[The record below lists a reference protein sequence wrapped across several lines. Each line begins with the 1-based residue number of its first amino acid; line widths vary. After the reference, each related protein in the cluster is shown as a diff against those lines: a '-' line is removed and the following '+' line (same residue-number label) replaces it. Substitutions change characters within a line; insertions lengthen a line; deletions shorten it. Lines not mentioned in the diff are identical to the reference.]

1 MRKIMMYLP
10 DSMVQRLD
18 QIAERRELTR
28 SALVRQLIES
38 ALEK

>member
-10 DSMVQRLD
+10 DSMVDQLD
-18 QIAERRELTR
+18 RIAEKKELTR